1 MKFLLR
7 WLFGEPRTD
16 PKPKAGSSTAVTP
29 TSKLYK
35 GPNRRN
41 GLDRRDPTPA
51 DSHTGLRRNLTG
63 RGRRKTDK
71 RR

>member
-7 WLFGEPRTD
+7 WLFGQPRTD
-16 PKPKAGSSTAVTP
+16 PKPKADSSTRGTP
-29 TSKLYK
+29 TSNAYS
-35 GPNRRN
+35 GPNRRS
-41 GLDRRDPTPA
+41 GVDRRDPAPT
-51 DSHTGLRRNLTG
+51 DSQTGLRRNLTG

>member
-7 WLFGEPRTD
+7 WLFGDAPAD
-16 PKPKAGSSTAVTP
+16 PKPKAGSSTGVTP
-29 TSKLYK
+29 TWNPYK
-35 GPNRRN
+35 DPNRRN